1 MRFLGTVLILLLL
14 AGANLAFGDLK
25 IRFLSN
31 RDTGDS
37 GGFSLYAMNSDG
49 SDLMNLTNE
58 LGLGA
63 GASWSPDRT
72 KILFYSRR
80 TGDRE
85 IFVVNSD
92 GSNPVNLSNIPAK
105 RDSNSRWSPDGRK
118 ILWESWPPPGPDRV
132 FTEIFVIDAD
142 GSNKRKLADGY
153 DPTWSPD
160 GNMIAFAAFDVF
172 FLDVFVM
179 NSDGTGK
186 RNISNDLAKNNRSP
200 SWSPDGMKVA
210 YYGVSDFNGHSGV
223 YVVNVDGTGLLK
235 LSEGFTHAEGTSW
248 SPDGTQIAFFRG
260 DIYVVNADGTNL
272 VNLTGQHAPGWNG
285 NPVWS
290 RDGAAILFDTYRDGD
305 REVYTMNADGS
316 NPVNLTNHPATDCC
330 GSWFRFDFSVLSTS
344 VSPQDKL
351 IATWGKIKAVASGQ

>member
-37 GGFSLYAMNSDG
+37 GGFSLYVMNSDG
-49 SDLMNLTNE
+49 SDPVNLTNE

-85 IFVVNSD
+85 IFVVDSD

-105 RDSNSRWSPDGRK
+105 WDSNPR
-118 ILWESWPPPGPDRV
+118 
-132 FTEIFVIDAD
+132 
-142 GSNKRKLADGY
+142 
-153 DPTWSPD
+153 
-160 GNMIAFAAFDVF
+160 
-172 FLDVFVM
+172 
-179 NSDGTGK
+179 
-186 RNISNDLAKNNRSP
+186 
-200 SWSPDGMKVA
+200 
-210 YYGVSDFNGHSGV
+210 
-223 YVVNVDGTGLLK
+223 
-235 LSEGFTHAEGTSW
+235 W

-272 VNLTGQHAPGWNG
+272 VNLTGQHAPGWNS

-290 RDGAAILFDTYRDGD
+290 RDGAAILFDTYRDGNE
-305 REVYTMNADGS
+305 EVYIMNADGS
-316 NPVNLTNHPATDCC
+316 NPFNLSNHPAEDCC
-330 GSWFRFDFSVLSTS
+330 GYWYNGLLPSATP
-344 VSPQDKL
+344 VSPQGKL
-351 IATWGKIKAVASGQ
+351 ITIWGQIKAVADGK